1 MVRAVLRRYRRC
13 AARYGR
19 SLRIRARHHQ
29 PVRRVD
35 ESGQRQPRCED
46 FRGNHLMTV
55 RPDNRYA
62 DSPMVP
68 VACRRCG
75 ACVLARKS
83 SWNQTSVQWNAEASA
98 GCLERRDAENL
109 AAHAARGLFL
119 ACSALSDSIVEA
131 VRNGDLPVVDETV
144 PVTT

>member
-1 MVRAVLRRYRRC
+1 
-13 AARYGR
+13 
-19 SLRIRARHHQ
+19 
-29 PVRRVD
+29 
-35 ESGQRQPRCED
+35 
-46 FRGNHLMTV
+46 MTV

-62 DSPMVP
+62 DCPMAP

-83 SWNQTSVQWNAEASA
+83 SWNQTSVQWNREASA
-98 GCLERRDAENL
+98 RCHERRDAENL